1 MRRIKIKNFGPIK
14 AGLREDDG
22 FMDIKKVTVFI
33 GNQGSGKSSIAKLA
47 STLSWLEKA
56 LVRGDF
62 REKDLTMYNRFK
74 NKHCAY
80 QNIHNYFKDNTE
92 IEYRGTAYSFSYREG
107 NFFVEKNPVNGYMV
121 PKIMYIPAERNFVS
135 AVDKPDK
142 LKNLPSPLVTFLDEY
157 ENAKQDLKDSLVLPI
172 NNVKF
177 EYQRL
182 NSISWIV
189 GDNYKIR
196 LTEASSGFQSFVPLF
211 LVTRYLA
218 LSLNKEN
225 DASRKELSVEEEKR
239 IKQEIEKIY
248 KNENLSDDVKRAA
261 LEVLSSR
268 FKSSCFLNVVE
279 EPEQNL
285 FPSSQREIL
294 NKLTEYANQSE
305 ANGLILTTHSP
316 YIINYLT
323 LAVKGSQILEKINN
337 SSINADE
344 LRDRLQAI
352 VPLAS
357 CINFD
362 STAVYEIAS
371 DGIVNKL
378 SSYDGIPSDEN
389 YLNAFLAETNQ
400 LFDNLLEI
408 EEDL

>member
-1 MRRIKIKNFGPIK
+1 MR
-14 AGLREDDG
+14 
-22 FMDIKKVTVFI
+22 
-33 GNQGSGKSSIAKLA
+33 SI
-47 STLSWLEKA
+47 
-56 LVRGDF
+56 
-62 REKDLTMYNRFK
+62 
-74 NKHCAY
+74 
-80 QNIHNYFKDNTE
+80 
-92 IEYRGTAYSFSYREG
+92 
-107 NFFVEKNPVNGYMV
+107 
-121 PKIMYIPAERNFVS
+121 
-135 AVDKPDK
+135 
-142 LKNLPSPLVTFLDEY
+142 
-157 ENAKQDLKDSLVLPI
+157 
-172 NNVKF
+172 
-177 EYQRL
+177 
-182 NSISWIV
+182 
-189 GDNYKIR
+189 
-196 LTEASSGFQSFVPLF
+196 
-211 LVTRYLA
+211 
-218 LSLNKEN
+218 
-225 DASRKELSVEEEKR
+225 
-239 IKQEIEKIY
+239 
-248 KNENLSDDVKRAA
+248 
-261 LEVLSSR
+261 